1 MNFDSFVLS
10 LMKKTGLYTKSRF
23 FEEIKEEMYL
33 RIKTFIAQ
41 ELWKELSPPDQ
52 TFLQDSITIDP
63 KHFKVYDFLKLKV
76 PNLERKVE
84 YWLKDFEEAFVKEM
98 SQI

>member
-1 MNFDSFVLS
+1 
-10 LMKKTGLYTKSRF
+10 MKKTGLYTKSRF
-23 FEEIKEEMYL
+23 FEEIKGEMYL
-33 RIKTFIAQ
+33 RIQTFLTQ
-41 ELWKELSPPDQ
+41 QLWKELSPSDQ
-52 TFLQDSITIDP
+52 LFLQESIALDP

-76 PNLERKVE
+76 PNLDRKVE